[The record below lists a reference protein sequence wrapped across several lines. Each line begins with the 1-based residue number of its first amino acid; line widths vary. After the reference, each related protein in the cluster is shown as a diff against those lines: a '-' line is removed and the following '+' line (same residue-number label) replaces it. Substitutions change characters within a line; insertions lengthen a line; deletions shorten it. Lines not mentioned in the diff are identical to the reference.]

1 MLLNAGLRLSGDVV
15 VSLDMDLTIDLD
27 FTGAAFR
34 LLPVKLLFLLA

>member
-15 VSLDMDLTIDLD
+15 VSLDMDLTIDLG

-34 LLPVKLLFLLA
+34 RLPSFQALVR